1 MANKIEQKLLN
12 ALLDSYEKS
21 KTFIGENKN
30 QQAFRIQIS
39 KLFPKYDDDSE
50 YEFYK
55 EINTALANLESKGFV
70 KLQKEKSGKV
80 KTVLLELSKLSEV
93 YEFLKRT
100 PKFETN
106 NSLQN
111 VWNNFVDIDFYIY
124 KPLSDYLLEQKNNL
138 SKNKN
143 ISFFDGDIKEYK
155 NLLSAVKAVLENK
168 DEIFIRELSVKLF
181 NDSKKL
187 ETIESQIRSFL
198 YRYGEYDDKDTVLEE
213 HNILKT
219 PTYVMVK
226 GKGILNF
233 GQTIDLSKID
243 GDIGLSTKTLNQL
256 CSVDLQGAEVVTIE
270 NLTNF
275 HKFQPNNQLVI
286 YLGGFHNSIK
296 RDFIKRVDYCN
307 PGTKFFHFG
316 DIDAGGF
323 YILEHL
329 IKKTGIAFIPLNMN
343 IETLKNHKTYWKPLS
358 ENDKSRLKKILELAP
373 EYKDVLLFMLNNNC
387 KLEQEAE
394 ILS

>member
-12 ALLDSYEKS
+12 TLLDSYEKS

-30 QQAFRIQIS
+30 QQSFKVQIS
-39 KLFPKYDDDSE
+39 KLFSKYDDDSE

-55 EINTALANLESKGFV
+55 EVNTTLSNLESKRFV
-70 KLQKEKSGKV
+70 NLQKEKSGKV
-80 KTVLLELSKLSEV
+80 KSVFLELSKLSEI
-93 YEFLKRT
+93 YEFINRT

-106 NSLQN
+106 NSLQKI
-111 VWNNFVDIDFYIY
+111 WDSFADIDFYIY
-124 KPLSDYLLEQKNNL
+124 KPLSDYLIEQKDNL

-143 ISFFDGDIKEYK
+143 IAFFDGDVKEYK
-155 NLLSAVKAVLENK
+155 SLLSAVKAVLENI

-187 ETIESQIRSFL
+187 ESIESQVRSLL

-213 HNILKT
+213 HNILRT

-243 GDIGLSTKTLNQL
+243 GDIGLSTKTLIQL
-256 CSVDLQGAEVVTIE
+256 RSVDLQGAEVVTIE

-275 HKFQPNNQLVI
+275 HKFQPKNQLII
-286 YLGGFHNSIK
+286 YLGGFHNFIK
-296 RDFIKRVDYCN
+296 RDFIKRVNNCN

-329 IKKTGIAFIPLNMN
+329 IKKTGITFVPLNMD
-343 IETLKNHKTYWKPLS
+343 IETLQNHKSYWKPLS
-358 ENDKSRLKKILELAP
+358 ENDKSRLQKILELSP
-373 EYKDVLLFMLNNNC
+373 EYKDVLQFMLNNNC

-394 ILS
+394 ILN

>member
-1 MANKIEQKLLN
+1 M
-12 ALLDSYEKS
+12 
-21 KTFIGENKN
+21 
-30 QQAFRIQIS
+30 
-39 KLFPKYDDDSE
+39 
-50 YEFYK
+50 
-55 EINTALANLESKGFV
+55 
-70 KLQKEKSGKV
+70 
-80 KTVLLELSKLSEV
+80 
-93 YEFLKRT
+93 
-100 PKFETN
+100 
-106 NSLQN
+106 
-111 VWNNFVDIDFYIY
+111 
-124 KPLSDYLLEQKNNL
+124 
-138 SKNKN
+138 
-143 ISFFDGDIKEYK
+143 
-155 NLLSAVKAVLENK
+155 
-168 DEIFIRELSVKLF
+168 SVKLF

-307 PGTKFFHFG
+307 PGTKFFNFG

-323 YILEHL
+323 YILYLKGILPSL
-329 IKKTGIAFIPLNMN
+329 IFSSSKNSLSSASLLKIFSYKSTSCRQGRYSIAMF
-343 IETLKNHKTYWKPLS
+343 LS
-358 ENDKSRLKKILELAP
+358 G
-373 EYKDVLLFMLNNNC
+373 F
-387 KLEQEAE
+387 
-394 ILS
+394 